1 VPGPVPPSAR
11 VALAALL
18 ALALCAVNEAR
29 ADLDAN
35 VKRCRS
41 DIVRIGE
48 DPKSPYEQ
56 YCLGLSYQF
65 ALNRNRDST
74 KALNWLRRAA
84 AQNFAPAQAVLG
96 YMLEQGIGTAKN
108 PAEAVQW
115 YRRAA
120 EQNDP
125 DGLMN
130 LGRAHEHGVGGV
142 ARDLGQARTY
152 YERASSLGSAP
163 AREALKGLGSA
174 SPAPAAAQEEFAR
187 GATLYKSK
195 DYAGAVRIFRGL
207 ADRGYAPAQLQI
219 GSQYARGQGLPR
231 DDRLASQWYRKAA
244 EQNYAIAQNNL
255 AENYE
260 QGRGVP
266 EDWAESRRWAKR
278 SADQGN
284 AYGMLL
290 VGRAYQFGI
299 GVPQSREEAV
309 RWFERAAEKGD
320 NQADY
325 WARWL
330 RGRGNFIGFRN
341 DEEQAFVIGGKLRT
355 DTQLVFAEPRGILFR
370 TSAERQ
376 RYLRDLRGTTDR
388 NEAMA
393 AWNRRA
399 ERYAACKRGETGDSY
414 CSEPGPPP

>member
-1 VPGPVPPSAR
+1 MVS
-11 VALAALL
+11 
-18 ALALCAVNEAR
+18 
-29 ADLDAN
+29 
-35 VKRCRS
+35 
-41 DIVRIGE
+41 
-48 DPKSPYEQ
+48 
-56 YCLGLSYQF
+56 
-65 ALNRNRDST
+65 
-74 KALNWLRRAA
+74 
-84 AQNFAPAQAVLG
+84 
-96 YMLEQGIGTAKN
+96 
-108 PAEAVQW
+108 
-115 YRRAA
+115 
-120 EQNDP
+120 
-125 DGLMN
+125 
-130 LGRAHEHGVGGV
+130 
-142 ARDLGQARTY
+142 
-152 YERASSLGSAP
+152 
-163 AREALKGLGSA
+163 
-174 SPAPAAAQEEFAR
+174 
-187 GATLYKSK
+187 
-195 DYAGAVRIFRGL
+195 
-207 ADRGYAPAQLQI
+207 
-219 GSQYARGQGLPR
+219 
-231 DDRLASQWYRKAA
+231 
-244 EQNYAIAQNNL
+244 
-255 AENYE
+255 

-266 EDWAESRRWAKR
+266 EDWAESLRWATR

-341 DEEQAFVIGGKLRT
+341 DDEQAFVISGKLRT

-399 ERYAACKRGETGDSY
+399 ERYAACKRGETGDSH

>member
-1 VPGPVPPSAR
+1 MTHCARIALTVVLALWLSTVCVPP
-11 VALAALL
+11 
-18 ALALCAVNEAR
+18 AR
-29 ADLDAN
+29 ADLEAN
-35 VKRCRS
+35 VNRCRA

-48 DPKSPYEQ
+48 DPRSPYEQ

-65 ALNRNRDST
+65 ALNRKRDSARAVT
-74 KALNWLRRAA
+74 WLQRAA

-108 PAEAVQW
+108 PAEAAQW
-115 YRRAA
+115 YRRSA

-130 LGRAHEHGVGGV
+130 LGRAYEHGIGL
-142 ARDLGQARTY
+142 ARDPGQARTY
-152 YERASSLGSAP
+152 YERAASMGSAP
-163 AREALKGLGSA
+163 AREALEGLGSPP
-174 SPAPAAAQEEFAR
+174 PARTAAQDEFAR
-187 GATLYKSK
+187 GAALYKSK
-195 DYAGAVRIFRGL
+195 DYAGAARIFRAL
-207 ADRGYAPAQLQI
+207 ADQGYAPAQLQI
-219 GSQYARGQGLPR
+219 GSQYSRGEGVPR
-231 DDRLASQWYRKAA
+231 DDRLAAQWYRKAA
-244 EQNYAIAQNNL
+244 EQGYAIAQNNL
-255 AENYE
+255 AESYE

-266 EDWAESRRWAKR
+266 EDWAESLGWAKR
-278 SADQGN
+278 SADQGSP
-284 AYGMLL
+284 YGMFL

-299 GVPQSREEAV
+299 GVPQSREEAI
-309 RWFERAAEKGD
+309 RWFDRAAAKGD

-341 DEEQAFVIGGKLRT
+341 EEEQAFVIGGKLRT
-355 DTQLVFAEPRGILFR
+355 DTQLVFAEPRGIRFR

-393 AWNRRA
+393 AYNRRA

-414 CSEPGPPP
+414 CSEPGAPP